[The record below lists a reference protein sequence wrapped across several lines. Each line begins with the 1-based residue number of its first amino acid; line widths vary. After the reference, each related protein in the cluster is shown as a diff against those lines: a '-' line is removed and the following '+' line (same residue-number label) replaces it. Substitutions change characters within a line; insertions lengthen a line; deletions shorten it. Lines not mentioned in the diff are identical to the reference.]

1 MSDLK
6 GWANTTDGVELLDQE
21 EGEAGGEDVYRHY
34 VRKTE

>member
-6 GWANTTDGVELLDQE
+6 GWADTTDGVELVDQE
-21 EGEAGGEDVYRHY
+21 EGDSVYRHY